1 MKVFIM
7 AIFIGYFDP
16 VGGVG
21 VFYSPFE
28 EYPQKVYHTEQ
39 ECLTASK
46 IKGDKMYESSIKY
59 PDLGIVHIKIDC
71 VETSDK
77 EGTI

>member
-16 VGGVG
+16 VGG

-77 EGTI
+77 AGTI

>member
-1 MKVFIM
+1 M
-7 AIFIGYFDP
+7 AIFVGYLDLE
-16 VGGVG
+16 GT

-28 EYPQKVYHTEQ
+28 ELPHKVYNTKQ
-39 ECLTASK
+39 ECLIASK
-46 IKGDKMYESSIKY
+46 VKGDEMYESSIKY
-59 PDLGIVHIKIDC
+59 PELGIVHIKIDC

>member
-7 AIFIGYFDP
+7 AIFIGYVDP
-16 VGGVG
+16 VGGV
-21 VFYSPFE
+21 FYIPFE

-39 ECLTASK
+39 DCLTASK
-46 IKGDKMYESSIKY
+46 IKGDKMYESSIKN